1 MNNYNRI
8 YLIIIASITIYSI
21 FLVYSDLSF
30 VYDKITNFK
39 FELVF
44 FIFPIIFCSWLVLFL
59 RWILLLKTENIK
71 IPLKDNFLIY
81 FGGYALTITPGKTGE
96 LIKSLIM
103 KKKFN
108 ISRSRTVPI
117 IFLERFYDI
126 IGALVVAILGITT
139 LGTEFI
145 PIIIIASALL
155 LLIFF
160 IIHSKKMFSLLIRFL
175 NRISFFS
182 KFVTPVEDSQN
193 ILKKSSLGKIALV
206 SSSLTILY
214 RLIESFAIY
223 LILLGFGIDV
233 IDYIEVVA
241 IYATSIIL
249 GNLSLI
255 PGGLGVTEGTLAG
268 LFSFSGI
275 ELSTAIVLAIVIR
288 LFTLWSA
295 ISFGFVA
302 LKISG
307 GLNLDD

>member
-8 YLIIIASITIYSI
+8 YLIIIASIIIYSI
-21 FLVYSDLSF
+21 FLVYSDLNF

-117 IFLERFYDI
+117 IFLERFYDV

-145 PIIIIASALL
+145 PIIIIASAFL

-160 IIHSKKMFSLLIRFL
+160 IIHSKKTFSLLIRFF

-182 KFVTPVEDSQN
+182 KFVTSIEDSQN
-193 ILKKSSLGKIALV
+193 ILKKSSLGKTALV
-206 SSSLTILY
+206 SSSLTIIY

-268 LFSFSGI
+268 LFSFRGI

-288 LFTLWSA
+288 LFTLWFG
-295 ISFGFVA
+295 ISLGFVT

-307 GLNLDD
+307 GLNLND

>member
-21 FLVYSDLSF
+21 FLVYSDLNF

-71 IPLKDNFLIY
+71 IPLKDNFLI
-81 FGGYALTITPGKTGE
+81 FLGGYALAITPGKTGE

-145 PIIIIASALL
+145 PIIIIASAFL

-160 IIHSKKMFSLLIRFL
+160 IIHSKKMFSLLIQFF

-182 KFVTPVEDSQN
+182 KFVTPIENSQN
-193 ILKKSSLGKIALV
+193 ILKKSSLGKTALI
-206 SSSLTILY
+206 SSSLTIIY

-233 IDYIEVVA
+233 IDYIQVVT
-241 IYATSIIL
+241 IYAASIIL

-268 LFSFSGI
+268 LFSFRGI

-295 ISFGFVA
+295 VSLGFVA

-307 GLNLDD
+307 GLNLKE